1 MGTFEVKK
9 SGDGLMFNLKAG
21 NGEVIGSSEV
31 YNSRASLENGIASVK
46 KNAPE
51 APVENQTVENFEQKT
66 CPKFEVFT
74 DKAGQARFRLTA
86 RNGEIILASQGYAS
100 SQSCLAGVESVKKN
114 AAEANI
120 AEIA

>member
-9 SGDGLMFNLKAG
+9 SGDGFMFNLKAS
-21 NGEVIGSSEV
+21 NGEVVGTSEV
-31 YNSRASLENGIASVK
+31 YNTRDSLDTGIASVR
-46 KNAPE
+46 KNAAA
-51 APVENQTVENFEQKT
+51 APVEDQTTEGFEQKT

-74 DKAGQARFRLTA
+74 DVAGKTRFRLKA

-114 AAEANI
+114 AAEADV

>member
-74 DKAGQARFRLTA
+74 DKAGKTRFRLKA

-114 AAEANI
+114 AAEADI